1 MQISSLDGIEFW
13 CGDYEELYG
22 DDICNCLIYCDT
34 PYKDTK
40 QYNTS
45 LNFDYDRFWNWA
57 ERMGEKNI
65 VLVSEYQA
73 PDNWECIW
81 HKCLPK
87 TMNHGSNVSAVE
99 KLFEIRE

>member
-1 MQISSLDGIEFW
+1 MLISFKY
-13 CGDYEELYG
+13 GDYEELYS
-22 DDICNCLIYCDT
+22 DDIYDCLIYCDI

-57 ERMGEKNI
+57 ERMSEKNI

-73 PDNWECIW
+73 PDKWGVYLG
-81 HKCLPK
+81 KRF
-87 TMNHGSNVSAVE
+87 T
-99 KLFEIRE
+99 